1 MTDKPVKDGAM
12 MLLKGAENESTAI
25 IAVNIEE
32 LTILKWTVSKATAE
46 IQQTQTVLQFEFNEK
61 LKVMHL
67 SSSNDQSVIQLIV
80 IDEDNHMRRLKLK
93 FNGDSLAVKLN
104 IVSDP
109 LDYFDY
115 SETIYPGAA

>member
-1 MTDKPVKDGAM
+1 M

-32 LTILKWTVSKATAE
+32 LTILKWTVWKATAE

-80 IDEDNHMRRLKLK
+80 ID
-93 FNGDSLAVKLN
+93 
-104 IVSDP
+104 
-109 LDYFDY
+109 
-115 SETIYPGAA
+115 